1 MKTISLR
8 IILSLLLIAIT
19 AQGIEAHN
27 KSKKV
32 SKKKAAAWVAEGEW
46 KNGFDA
52 MPDATVNLQEFYAQY
67 HKNKAQWDAAFKWL
81 AETDLLNI
89 PKGKLMIPG
98 TNIRASIEAG
108 KAQVGIPPQENRLHV
123 CSEGLGGLYA
133 SRPQHLYSQLR
144 I

>member
-8 IILSLLLIAIT
+8 IIFSLLLIAIT
-19 AQGIEAHN
+19 AQGIEARN
-27 KSKKV
+27 KSKEV

-98 TNIRASIEAG
+98 TNIRASIED
-108 KAQVGIPPQENRLHV
+108 
-123 CSEGLGGLYA
+123 S
-133 SRPQHLYSQLR
+133 
-144 I
+144 